1 MSETPLMGEIL
12 VVDDTAA
19 NLKLVSEILSS
30 QGYKVRPANSGE
42 LALTTISVKQPDLVL
57 LDVRMPGM
65 DGYEVCSRLRSD
77 PATSD
82 LPIIFLSALDEA
94 EGRSKG
100 FEVGGSDFITKPVV
114 QDELFAR
121 VRIQLELQ
129 RLRKRV
135 AELEAGR

>member
-135 AELEAGR
+135 AELEAGQ

>member
-19 NLKLVSEILSS
+19 NLKLVSEMLSS

-135 AELEAGR
+135 AELEAGQ

>member
-19 NLKLVSEILSS
+19 NLKLVSEMLSS

-65 DGYEVCSRLRSD
+65 DGYEVCSRLRSG

-121 VRIQLELQ
+121 VRTQLELQ

>member
-1 MSETPLMGEIL
+1 MSETHLMGEIL

-19 NLKLVSEILSS
+19 NLKLVSEMLSS

-135 AELEAGR
+135 AELEAGQ

>member
-19 NLKLVSEILSS
+19 NLKLVSEMLSS